1 MKAMKNH
8 IVALEHKCWS
18 NEQQFSQECLK
29 ISGIS
34 SDTEAGELEET
45 VLKVFEKL
53 DADVDPKNMED
64 CHWLKTRIN
73 SREVII
79 KLPKIKNAK
88 KILQVK
94 KIEVVEFEVDGDK

>member
-1 MKAMKNH
+1 
-8 IVALEHKCWS
+8 
-18 NEQQFSQECLK
+18 
-29 ISGIS
+29 
-34 SDTEAGELEET
+34 
-45 VLKVFEKL
+45 
-53 DADVDPKNMED
+53 MEN

-94 KIEVVEFEVDGDK
+94 KTEVVEFEVDGDK